1 MRGFRQ
7 RKTDNGASDGTMENL
22 QLKVSGVAE
31 IVFLLFLPYIRI
43 FSVFII

>member
-7 RKTDNGASDGTMENL
+7 RKTDNGATDGTMENL